1 MRRASLHVCD
11 CFALLDQLP
20 DESIDLVLTD
30 PAYESLEQHRT
41 KGTTTRLKKSGGSS
55 NEWFPIFRNE
65 HFPRLAAEYYRVLK
79 NDRHCYVMCDFTT
92 ARVIIPMFEAAGFKF
107 WKPIIWDKVNIGMGY
122 HYRCRYE
129 MVLFFEKGKRRLRDL
144 SVPDVLSFNRIRG
157 GWPTEKPQ
165 DLCKVFIEQ
174 STEPEHVVLD
184 TFLGSGAVGCAA
196 VLRECNIVGCDV
208 QRTAVELSYQRIAV
222 CGGMQSDLDKVVKGQ
237 ARLF

>member
-11 CFALLDQLP
+11 CFTLLEQLP

-30 PAYESLEQHRT
+30 PAYESLEKHRAQ
-41 KGTTTRLKKSGGSS
+41 GTSTRLKKSKGSS

-79 NDRHCYVMCDFTT
+79 SDRHCYIMCDFTT

-122 HYRCRYE
+122 HYRGRYE

-144 SVPDVLSFNRIRG
+144 SVPDVIAAKYIRG
-157 GWPTEKPQ
+157 GYPTEKPVE
-165 DLCKVFIEQ
+165 LLEVFVEQ
-174 STEPEHVVLD
+174 STEPGHVVLD
-184 TFLGSGAVGCAA
+184 TFMGSGSAGEAALAHGCSF
-196 VLRECNIVGCDV
+196 VGCDV
-208 QRTAVELSYQRIAV
+208 SPIAEGLTIGRLCPFYPV
-222 CGGMQSDLDKVVKGQ
+222 GLHLIVKGQ